1 MNAYF
6 KNIYRLVLLPL
17 FLLLMT
23 LSCISQPAISTNST
37 AKKISNIRAAHAT
50 PELISSQFRFTEGP
64 AVDKK
69 GNIYFTD
76 QPNNKIWKYGID
88 GLLTV
93 FMHNAGRS
101 NGMFFDHKG
110 RLISCADEYNQLWC
124 ISPDT
129 SVQVLLK
136 DFNGVRFN
144 GPNDCWIDR
153 KGGIYFTDPYYQ
165 REYWTRQ
172 QPEMERQQVYYLA
185 AGKQAV
191 VAAGDFVRPNG
202 IVGTADN
209 KYLYI
214 ADIGAGKTYRY
225 TITKNGTLTGKIL
238 FAPMGSDGMTIDR
251 KGNVYLTGKG
261 VTVYNPAGKLI
272 EQIDIPEP
280 WTANVCFGGKKRDL
294 LFITASKSVYRLQ
307 MKVKGV
313 PAK

>member
-1 MNAYF
+1 MKACF
-6 KNIYRLVLLPL
+6 KNVYRGALLPL
-17 FLLLMT
+17 FLLLMKVSSFSQSAVSIDST
-23 LSCISQPAISTNST
+23 L
-37 AKKISNIRAAHAT
+37 KKAGDIVAAHAK
-50 PELISSQFRFTEGP
+50 PELISSQFHFTEGP
-64 AVDKK
+64 AVDKA

-76 QPNNKIWKYGID
+76 QPDNKIWKYGTD
-88 GLLTV
+88 GQLTV

-110 RLISCADEYNQLWC
+110 NLISCADEYNQLWS

-129 SVQVLLK
+129 GVSVLLK
-136 DFNGVRFN
+136 NFNGLRFN
-144 GPNDCWIDR
+144 GPNDCWIDK

-172 QPEMERQQVYYLA
+172 QPEMKNQQVYYLA

-214 ADIGAGKTYRY
+214 ADIGADKTYRY
-225 TITKNGTLTGKIL
+225 TITKDGTLADKML
-238 FAPMGSDGMTIDR
+238 FASKGSDGMTIDR

-261 VTVYNPAGKLI
+261 ITVYNSSGDLI

-280 WTANVCFGGKKRDL
+280 WTANVCFGGKKRDM
-294 LFITASKSVYRLQ
+294 LFITASKSVYKLQ